1 MFDQV
6 KACFNN
12 FDSNSDGHI
21 SMVEFT
27 EVIALKLKTNGKVI
41 LKSWETPIFPV
52 GGG

>member
-27 EVIALKLKTNGKVI
+27 EVIASKLKTNGKVI
-41 LKSWETPIFPV
+41 LKIFQSEEGEP
-52 GGG
+52 